1 VFGYNYVALITLYI
15 SLIFVFNFLKLGIM
29 FSVIIYSAMVVGGL
43 VYRATSDDGFD
54 NSGDFDPW
62 TDDNYPY

>member
-1 VFGYNYVALITLYI
+1 
-15 SLIFVFNFLKLGIM
+15 M
-29 FSVIIYSAMVVGGL
+29 FSVIIYSTMVVGGL